1 MALGSHINST
11 ALLLNK
17 ETEGEEDEEGDKEE
31 EGEEEE
37 EEEEKKTLERPL
49 LVSLP
54 PPHKRMQTLLT
65 NFSVFFIIALL

>member
-31 EGEEEE
+31 EGEEE